1 MRLGLAFSR
10 PWIHNFDMHRPSRIR
25 REAYASALAASL
37 ALCLAVA
44 SCASS
49 YDGRTAASQV
59 AGIAVPPARRVRVGV
74 HPFKPLSFIDES
86 GKPAGLFI
94 EILERIARAEGW
106 ELEYRAG
113 TWAETREAALR
124 GEIDL
129 ISLVAD
135 SVERR
140 ELFSFPNDYLVMD
153 WGAVY
158 AAPGRSILGIDDL
171 AGLRIAA
178 LGGQSLFTMDLE
190 RLLRD
195 FGVEAELILVPTIE
209 EGLAMAREGAVD
221 VAMASNLTGS
231 GAEAYGLA
239 RTPIVVNPLRLS
251 MALSPAGDANLLVA
265 LDRRFAELR
274 SDRDSFL
281 YRRYDYWIRG
291 GRDAPLGRGFA
302 FALAGLLAA
311 VLLVAAWS
319 LSLGAR
325 VRAKTHELK
334 AEKERAQGYLD
345 VAEVIILIQ
354 DAEGRVELIN
364 RKGCQIL
371 GYESNEL
378 VGRDWFELCVP
389 PDERERVK
397 TAFNAYVRGEGG
409 DFKRFENYIVTKRG
423 DLVLV
428 SWRNTLLTA
437 SDGRAYGLLS
447 SGQDVTEERAAQ
459 SELARYRDSLVSL
472 VRERTAELEEARDQA
487 ERANQAK
494 SLFFAG
500 MSHEIRT
507 PLNAVLGFAEL
518 LAAEE
523 GLSEEAADM
532 ARVIYQ
538 SGRHLLSIINS
549 ILELSRIESGKITLS
564 AEPFCLETVAAG
576 VLELFKLEA
585 AEKGLAMK
593 LVAEPGL
600 GGSIIGD
607 AAKVRQVII
616 NLVGNAVKFTPAGSV
631 TLAISSPAP
640 GRFRVE
646 VADTGIGV
654 PEDEAQ
660 RLFEP
665 FERTGIGQ
673 RTARGTGLGLAVSR
687 RYAALMGGELALARS
702 STAGS
707 LFRFEFEAAIPD
719 GAGCADDEAADTAGG
734 DELGLELAPGQG
746 RPRVATLDD
755 NDTNLRLVE
764 AMLGAAGF
772 KTERYGDAEALI
784 RGIGRPGEREDAPI
798 AALLD
803 LKLPGISGDEAA
815 RRLREAGWSS
825 PMRSRTGGASAG
837 LDSDTLA
844 LVGLSASALKDEVDA
859 FIAAGLDAFLPKPV
873 SYGELVR
880 TVARLC
886 GLKLRRREMV

>member
-1 MRLGLAFSR
+1 MLG
-10 PWIHNFDMHRPSRIR
+10 PSRAR
-25 REAYASALAASL
+25 RALRPLAVAAS
-37 ALCLAVA
+37 LCLAVA

-59 AGIAVPPARRVRVGV
+59 AGIAIPPARRVRVGV

-94 EILERIARAEGW
+94 EVLERIASAEGW
-106 ELEYRAG
+106 ALEYRVG

-158 AAPGRSILGIDDL
+158 AAPGRSLLDVRDL

-178 LGGQSLFTMDLE
+178 LGGQSLFTAGLE
-190 RLLRD
+190 QLLQS
-195 FGVEAELILVPTIE
+195 FGVEAELILVPTIDD
-209 EGLAMAREGAVD
+209 GLALAREGAVD
-221 VAMASNLTGS
+221 AAMASNLTGS

-251 MALSPAGDANLLVA
+251 MALSPAGDAELLVA

-291 GRDAPLGRGFA
+291 ERGAGVGRGFA
-302 FALAGLLAA
+302 LALGGMAAA
-311 VLLVAAWS
+311 VVLVAAWS
-319 LSLGAR
+319 LSLRAR
-325 VRAKTHELK
+325 VRSRTRELK

-345 VAEVIILIQ
+345 VAEVIILVQ
-354 DAEGRVELIN
+354 DVEGRIELIN

-371 GYESNEL
+371 GYEGAEL
-378 VGRDWFELCVP
+378 LGRDWFELCVP

-397 TAFNAYVRGEGG
+397 SAYAAYVRGEGTG
-409 DFKRFENYIVTKRG
+409 FKRFENHALTKDGER
-423 DLVLV
+423 VLV
-428 SWRNTLLTA
+428 SWRNALLT
-437 SDGRAYGLLS
+437 SPDGRAYGLLS

-459 SELARYRDSLVSL
+459 AELARYRDSLVSL

-532 ARVIYQ
+532 ARVIHQ
-538 SGRHLLSIINS
+538 SGRHLLSIINN
-549 ILELSRIESGKITLS
+549 ILELSRIEAGKITMG
-564 AEPFCLETVAAG
+564 AEPFCLETLAAG

-585 AEKGLAMK
+585 AEKGLTMS
-593 LVAEPGL
+593 LSSEPGL
-600 GGSIIGD
+600 GGSVVGD
-607 AAKVRQVII
+607 AAKVRQVLI
-616 NLVGNAVKFTPAGSV
+616 NLVGNAVKFTPAGSI
-631 TLAISSPAP
+631 AIALSSPSP
-640 GRFRVE
+640 GRFFVE
-646 VADTGIGV
+646 VHDTGIGV
-654 PEDEAQ
+654 PADEAP

-673 RTARGTGLGLAVSR
+673 RIARGTGLGLAVSR
-687 RYAALMGGELALARS
+687 RYARLMGGELDLARS
-702 STAGS
+702 SPAGS
-707 LFRFEFEAAIPD
+707 VFRFEFQAAIPG
-719 GAGCADDEAADTAGG
+719 GAGCADDEAADPAAGDG
-734 DELGLELAPGQG
+734 LGLKLAPGQG
-746 RPRVATLDD
+746 RPLVAALDD
-755 NDTNLRLVE
+755 NETNLGLFE
-764 AMLGAAGF
+764 AMLSQAGF
-772 KTERYGDAEALI
+772 RTERYLDAEGLI
-784 RGIGRPGEREDAPI
+784 RGIGRPGERGDAPI
-798 AALLD
+798 AALID
-803 LKLPGISGDEAA
+803 LKLPGISGDEVA
-815 RRLREAGWSS
+815 RRLREAGW
-825 PMRSRTGGASAG
+825 PGPQGARAGG
-837 LDSDTLA
+837 LA
-844 LVGLSASALKDEVDA
+844 LVGLSASALKDDVDS
-859 FIAAGLDAFLPKPV
+859 FIEAGLDAFLPKPV
-873 SYGELVR
+873 SYGELVG

-886 GLKLRRREMV
+886 GLKLGRK

>member
-1 MRLGLAFSR
+1 MLGSSRVLRAPRSLA
-10 PWIHNFDMHRPSRIR
+10 
-25 REAYASALAASL
+25 AGAALAVA
-37 ALCLAVA
+37 AMLCLVGA

-49 YDGRTAASQV
+49 YDGKAASGQA
-59 AGIAVPPARRVRVGV
+59 AGIADPPARRVRVGV
-74 HPFKPLSFIDES
+74 HPFKPLSFIDDA

-106 ELEYRAG
+106 SLEYRVG

-140 ELFSFPNDYLVMD
+140 ELFTFPNDYLVMD

-158 AAPGRSILGIDDL
+158 AAPGRSILEIYDL

-178 LGGQSLFTMDLE
+178 LGGQSLFTADLE
-190 RLLRD
+190 QLLRS
-195 FGVEAELILVPTIE
+195 FGVEAELILVPTID

-221 VAMASNLTGS
+221 AAMASNLTGS
-231 GAEAYGLA
+231 GVEAYGLA

-251 MALSPAGDANLLVA
+251 MALSPAGDAALLVA
-265 LDRRFAELR
+265 LDRSFAELR

-291 GRDAPLGRGFA
+291 ERDAGLGRGLRL
-302 FALAGLLAA
+302 ALAGMAA
-311 VLLVAAWS
+311 AMALVAAWS

-325 VRAKTHELK
+325 VRARTRELK

-345 VAEVIILIQ
+345 VAEVILLAQ
-354 DAEGRVELIN
+354 DEEGRVELIN

-371 GYESNEL
+371 GYDAAEL
-378 VGRDWFELCVP
+378 VGKDWFELCVP
-389 PDERERVK
+389 PDERERVRSAYA
-397 TAFNAYVRGEGG
+397 AFLSGQAV
-409 DFKRFENYIVTKRG
+409 DFKRFENHVITKKG
-423 DLVLV
+423 ESVLV
-428 SWRNTLLTA
+428 SWRNALLTA
-437 SDGRAYGLLS
+437 PDGRAYGLVS
-447 SGQDVTEERAAQ
+447 SGQDVTEERATQA
-459 SELARYRDSLVSL
+459 ELARYRDSLVSL

-487 ERANQAK
+487 ECANQAK

-538 SGRHLLSIINS
+538 SGRHLLSIINN
-549 ILELSRIESGKITLS
+549 ILELSRIEAGKVTMG
-564 AEPFCLETVAAG
+564 AEPFCLETLAAG

-585 AEKGLAMK
+585 AEKGLAMRIGS
-593 LVAEPGL
+593 EPGL
-600 GGSIIGD
+600 GGSIVGD
-607 AAKVRQVII
+607 AAKVRQVLI
-616 NLVGNAVKFTPAGSV
+616 NLVGNAVKFTPAGSIA
-631 TLAISSPAP
+631 LAISSPSP
-640 GRFRVE
+640 GRFLVE
-646 VADTGIGV
+646 VEDTGIGV
-654 PEDEAQ
+654 PADEAH

-687 RYAALMGGELALARS
+687 RYAALMGGRLELARS
-702 STAGS
+702 SPAGS
-707 LFRFEFEAAIPD
+707 VFRFEFQAAIPD
-719 GAGCADDEAADTAGG
+719 GAGCADDEAADPAAGG
-734 DELGLELAPGQG
+734 GLGLKLAPGQG
-746 RPRVATLDD
+746 RPLVAALDD
-755 NDTNLRLVE
+755 NETNLSLFE
-764 AMLGAAGF
+764 AMLTGAGF
-772 KTERYGDAEALI
+772 RIESYGDAEGLG
-784 RGIGRPGEREDAPI
+784 RGIGRPGERDDAPI
-798 AALLD
+798 AALID
-803 LKLPGISGDEAA
+803 LKLPGISGDLVA
-815 RRLREAGWSS
+815 RRLREAGWAG
-825 PMRSRTGGASAG
+825 PQASRAGG
-837 LDSDTLA
+837 LA
-844 LVGLSASALKDEVDA
+844 LVGLSASALKDDVDA
-859 FIAAGLDAFLPKPV
+859 FIEAGLDAFLPKPV

-886 GLKLRRREMV
+886 GLKLSRKE